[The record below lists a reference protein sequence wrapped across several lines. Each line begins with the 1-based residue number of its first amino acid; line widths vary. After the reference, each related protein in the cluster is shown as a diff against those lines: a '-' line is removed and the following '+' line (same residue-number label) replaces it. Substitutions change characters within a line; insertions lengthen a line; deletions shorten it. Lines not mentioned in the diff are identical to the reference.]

1 MNASLAASEATVPSA
16 EARGARRDARRGFAL
31 ALPATLWTIAFFVV
45 PSAAILL
52 WSLFRREGGA
62 LVTEPGLDNYRRF
75 LEQDTFRLA
84 LWNSVEVT
92 LIVTVISVIL
102 AYPLAYVIA
111 TRVSPRRQ
119 RTWLMLAV
127 LPFWTSYVVRS
138 YAWLL
143 VLAPDGVVN
152 RVLVATGFVPEP
164 LALSFNRGATVLGFV
179 HFFVMLC
186 TLTIYASLA
195 RIDPKLR
202 RAAADLGANG
212 LQTFLRVTLPLSM
225 PGVAA
230 GAFLTFVIAVGDY
243 VTPQILGGN
252 TELLLPQVILLQINR
267 RADIPMAAALSTL
280 LMLLVTA
287 AYLALAR
294 WLTARRT

>member
-152 RVLVATGFVPEP
+152 RVLVATGFAPEP

>member
-16 EARGARRDARRGFAL
+16 EARGARRDAWRGFAL
-31 ALPATLWTIAFFVV
+31 ALPATLWTLAFFVV

-62 LVTEPGLDNYRRF
+62 LVTDPGLDNYRRF

-92 LIVTVISVIL
+92 LIVTVISLIL

-152 RVLVATGFVPEP
+152 RFLVATGVAAEP

-179 HFFVMLC
+179 HFFVMLS

-267 RADIPMAAALSTL
+267 RADVPMAAALSTL

>member
-1 MNASLAASEATVPSA
+1 MNAGLATSGAAAPSA
-16 EARGARRDARRGFAL
+16 ETQGAARDARRGLAL
-31 ALPATLWTIAFFVV
+31 ALPALAWTIAFFLL
-45 PSAAILL
+45 PSAAIMM
-52 WSLFRREGGA
+52 WSLFRRDGGE
-62 LVTEPGLDNYRRF
+62 LVTDPSLENYRRF
-75 LEQDTFRLA
+75 FEQDTFRLA
-84 LWNSVEVT
+84 MWNSIEVT
-92 LIVTVISVIL
+92 LMVTVLSVLL

-111 TRVSPRRQ
+111 NRISPERQ
-119 RTWLMLAV
+119 RLWLMLAV

-143 VLAPDGVVN
+143 VLAPEGVVN
-152 RVLVATGFVPEP
+152 RFLITAGLVTEP

-186 TLTIYASLA
+186 TLTIYASLV

-202 RAAADLGANG
+202 RAAADLGASP

-252 TELLLPQVILLQINR
+252 TELLLPQVILMQINR
-267 RADIPMAAALSTL
+267 RADIPMASALSMM
-280 LMLLVTA
+280 LMVLVTA
-287 AYLALAR
+287 AYIVLSR
-294 WLTARRT
+294 WLTAKRP

>member
-1 MNASLAASEATVPSA
+1 MSESLVASGVAAPSA
-16 EARGARRDARRGFAL
+16 ETSGARRDAMRGLAL
-31 ALPATLWTIAFFVV
+31 ALPAMLWTLALFVV
-45 PSAAILL
+45 PSAAIMV
-52 WSLFRREGGA
+52 WSLFRRDGA
-62 LVTEPGLDNYRRF
+62 QLVTEPGLDNYRRF
-75 LEQDTFRLA
+75 LEQDSFRLA
-84 LWNSVEVT
+84 LWNSIDVT
-92 LIVTVISVIL
+92 LLVTALSVIL

-111 TRVSPRRQ
+111 TRLPPRRQ
-119 RTWLMLAV
+119 RLWLMLAV

-143 VLAPDGVVN
+143 VLAPEGVVN
-152 RVLVATGFVPEP
+152 QVLVGSGLVAEP

-186 TLTIYASLA
+186 TLTIYASLV

-202 RAAADLGANG
+202 RAAADLGASPV
-212 LQTFLRVTLPLSM
+212 QTFLRITLPLSA

-230 GAFLTFVIAVGDY
+230 GAFLTFVIAIGDY

-252 TELLLPQVILLQINR
+252 TELLMPQIILLQINR
-267 RADIPMAAALSTL
+267 RGDIPMAAALSMV
-280 LMLLVTA
+280 LMLVVTL

-294 WLTARRT
+294 WLTARRV